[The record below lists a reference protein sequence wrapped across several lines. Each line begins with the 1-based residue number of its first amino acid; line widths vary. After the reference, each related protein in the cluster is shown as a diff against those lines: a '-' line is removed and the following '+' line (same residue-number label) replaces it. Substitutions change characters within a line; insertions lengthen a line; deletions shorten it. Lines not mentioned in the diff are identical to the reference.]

1 MLKNRVENQKN
12 ERYSPDLKS
21 SFQKIN
27 NKALFSLDK
36 IKQFINKRNYTNSL
50 FNSDERLT
58 NLKNLSK
65 KKLKKINHSSQ
76 KIINEKI
83 SSEDKINKMNSNL
96 KIFSIK
102 NIANIL
108 SRNKIISLKH
118 QRSVND
124 LPNINIQ
131 TPNKKLLE
139 LLYSKSKSNIIK
151 SEKSKNFLFP
161 NDIMDSKDLYKN
173 RIKVIKIA
181 SFLNNQREKELFL
194 ENQKILDINEMNS
207 KYNLN
212 LNLRNMRHSKI
223 FKGKRYTILGMLNKL
238 YHYYSSNSNN
248 DIAYKLIIKD
258 NYPNSRNFDNNDLF
272 DSNTFTELKNVQTQ
286 KNIFEKNK
294 FNTINTNINSDYSN
308 TFLTKLDEKN
318 NCNHKKIS
326 KLDIA
331 QLNRNLEII
340 KKNSKIN
347 INWLNSRNG
356 RGITAEKILYKYL
369 ERSLCA
375 YGDDPS
381 YHRIKKLNKNIN
393 KLLKNDTSF

>member
-1 MLKNRVENQKN
+1 M
-12 ERYSPDLKS
+12 
-21 SFQKIN
+21 
-27 NKALFSLDK
+27 
-36 IKQFINKRNYTNSL
+36 
-50 FNSDERLT
+50 
-58 NLKNLSK
+58 
-65 KKLKKINHSSQ
+65 KKINHSSQ

-108 SRNKIISLKH
+108 SLKH

-139 LLYSKSKSNIIK
+139 LLYFKSKSNIIK

-181 SFLNNQREKELFL
+181 SFLNNQREKELFF

-238 YHYYSSNSNN
+238 YHYYSSDSNN

-258 NYPNSRNFDNNDLF
+258 NYPNSRNFNNNDLF
-272 DSNTFTELKNVQTQ
+272 DTNTFTELKNVQTQ
-286 KNIFEKNK
+286 KNIFENNK